1 MTISIDN
8 FLTDLKVINDT
19 GYSIP
24 NVKEEIAL
32 KTTEDCLVVPS
43 GIEVP
48 VDVVSSPSVK
58 AYASLHSHSSYSLL
72 DGLATPEKIAK
83 TAKKLGLPAVAL
95 TDHGTCAGLYRFSK
109 ACKKEGVKPILG
121 MEAYCV
127 ENMDSFDKNENKW
140 HLTIWAKNKQ
150 GYQNLIALSSK
161 AWCEGF
167 YVKPRI
173 DLNVLSRFKEGLM
186 IGSGCA
192 VGMVCGPIF
201 RLEDIK
207 MAEENAKRIRDIFGD
222 DFYVEVM
229 RHNGISEN
237 LVGDKAK
244 IRGAMDE
251 VYLLSKR
258 LGIKPVIACDSH
270 YCLKEDAEAHDVLLS
285 VQTKDT
291 VKNENRFSFHSNDFY
306 MKSPSE
312 IVELCGNEA
321 EMIDNSIEVS
331 SKVEE
336 NIITASKDL
345 LPEFAQPSGFKT
357 QEEYLRFLIKT
368 GLEKRGL
375 HSKQEYTD
383 RIEFEIK
390 VIKNCGYLKYFLI
403 LHDLV
408 SHAKRVG
415 IRTGPGRG
423 SGVASLCLYCLGVTA
438 LDPIKYNL
446 MFERF
451 LNPDRVS
458 PPDVDIDF
466 DHDKQAAIFD
476 YIAEKYG
483 RNCISRIG
491 TYNTLKAKDAVKRV
505 GKALDIGNDWER
517 ASEKVRNASQ
527 WKSGKTT
534 LDEVDRISK
543 SIPDGPEVN
552 IENALQE
559 SSDLKS
565 YSKKYPKVFSMA
577 SKLEGTLSS
586 SGVHPSGIVICKE
599 PVVCYSPLRKA
610 KDIICTQY
618 DMVEVE
624 ELGMLKFDILALNTL
639 TTIEKTMQLIKKFK
653 DEEFDINAL
662 DPDSD
667 PEIFAMLRR
676 GDVDGVFQFEGS
688 PGIKRL
694 LADMHVDRFE
704 DMISS
709 VALYRPGPLENGM
722 HTKYCQRKL
731 GREKVNYPHPV
742 MEPILK
748 NTYGIMIYQEQTM
761 EVSKKFAGFSNGD
774 ADVLRKAIGKKKA
787 DLIAKVSKMF
797 VEGAVKQGHSIQ
809 LAESVWKL
817 IETFGGY
824 GFNRSHAAAYAL
836 LAYQTAFLKCKF
848 PKEFFCALLTT
859 ESDEDKRIRYE
870 QAANKYK
877 RSVKMPILPL
887 DINKSKEC
895 YTIEDA
901 GIRKPINSLKGIGE
915 KASTEISSKQ
925 PFSGLSDFIRRID
938 HSAVNS
944 AVFKTILDSGCLD
957 IWGKDKESLL
967 DSYEKSKAENKKREA
982 KIKKAA
988 YSAPKSDGFL
998 FDDV

>member
-1 MTISIDN
+1 MTTLIDN
-8 FLTDLKVINDT
+8 FLSNLTVVNDGKSVTLEKTEILPLKEPVKQISVA
-19 GYSIP
+19 GELIIP
-24 NVKEEIAL
+24 
-32 KTTEDCLVVPS
+32 PS
-43 GIEVP
+43 
-48 VDVVSSPSVK
+48 DVK

-83 TAKKLGLPAVAL
+83 TAKELGLPAVAL
-95 TDHGTCAGLYRFSK
+95 TDHGTCAGLYRFFKS
-109 ACKKEGVKPILG
+109 CKKEGIKPILG

-127 ENMDSFDKNENKW
+127 ENMDAFDKNENRW

-150 GYQNLIALSSK
+150 GYQNLIALNSK
-161 AWCEGF
+161 GWCEGF
-167 YVKPRI
+167 YQKPRI
-173 DLNVLSRFKEGLM
+173 DLGVLKRMREGLM

-201 RLEDIK
+201 RLDDIEK
-207 MAEENAKRIRDIFGD
+207 AEENARRIRDIFGD
-222 DFYVEVM
+222 DFYMEVM
-229 RHNGISEN
+229 RHNGLAEN
-237 LVGDKAK
+237 LSGDKAK
-244 IRGAMDE
+244 IRKSMDE
-251 VYLLSKR
+251 VYSLAVK

-270 YCLKEDAEAHDVLLS
+270 YCLKEEAEAHDVLLS
-285 VQTKDT
+285 VQTKNT
-291 VKNENRFSFHSNDFY
+291 VKNPDRFSFRSNDFY

-312 IVELCGNEA
+312 IVDLCGEQS
-321 EMIDNSIEVS
+321 EMIDNTIEVA

-336 NIITASKDL
+336 GIINSSSDL
-345 LPEFAQPSGFKT
+345 LPEFVQPGGFET

-375 HSKQEYTD
+375 FDKKEYTD
-383 RIEFEIK
+383 RIEFELK

-408 SHAKRVG
+408 SHAKREG

-451 LNPDRVS
+451 LNPDRIS

-466 DHDKQAAIFD
+466 DHDKQGEIFE
-476 YIAEKYG
+476 YIASKYG
-483 RNCISRIG
+483 RDCIARIG

-517 ASEKVRNASQ
+517 AGDKVRNSSQ
-527 WKSGKTT
+527 WKSGKAT
-534 LDEVDRISK
+534 LDEVDKISK
-543 SIPDGPEVN
+543 SIPEGPEVN

-559 SSDLKS
+559 SSELKF
-565 YSKKYPKVFSMA
+565 YEKKYPKVFSMA

-599 PVVCYSPLRKA
+599 PVVKYSPLRRA
-610 KDIICTQY
+610 KGGEICTQY

-639 TTIEKTMQLIKKFK
+639 TTIELTMQLIKKSK
-653 DEEFDINAL
+653 DEEFDINSL

-688 PGIKRL
+688 AGIRRL
-694 LADMHVDRFE
+694 LSDMHVDCFE

-731 GREKVNYPHPV
+731 GHEKVNYPHPV
-742 MEPILK
+742 MESVLK
-748 NTYGIMIYQEQTM
+748 NTHGIMIYQEQTM

-797 VEGAVKQGHSIQ
+797 IEGSMKQGHSRQ

-848 PKEFFCALLTT
+848 PKEFFCALLSN
-859 ESDEDKRIRYE
+859 EKDEDKRIRYE
-870 QAANKYK
+870 NSANKYK
-877 RSVKMPILPL
+877 RSAKMPILPI
-887 DINKSKEC
+887 DINKSKEI
-895 YTIEDA
+895 YTIEDE
-901 GIRKPINSLKGIGE
+901 GIRKPISSFKGVGE
-915 KASTEISSKQ
+915 KASKEISAKQ
-925 PFSGLSDFIRRID
+925 PFTGLGDFIHRIN

-944 AVFKTILDSGCLD
+944 AVFKTLLDSGCLD
-957 IWGKDKESLL
+957 IWGKDKEALL
-967 DSYEKSKAENKKREA
+967 ASYEKAKLDNKKKEA
-982 KIKKAA
+982 KAKKAA
-988 YSAPKSDGFL
+988 YSSPEADGVL
-998 FDDV
+998 FEDV